1 MTSVPRTDTSVL
13 GRWWW
18 TVDRLTLAAL
28 AMLIAF
34 GIILAMAASPPV
46 AVRIGLDEM
55 YFVRRHLTLLPLAL
69 LAIVAVSLL
78 SPAHIRLLALAV
90 FCGSL
95 VFLVLTLLAG
105 QEVKGARRWL
115 SIAGFSLQVSEFVKP
130 SFAVVAAW
138 LFARE
143 ARKGAVGPTIIC
155 VGLYLIVVALL
166 MAQPDMGQTVVVTA
180 VWLAQFFLA
189 GVSLWLVGGLAVL
202 GILGLVGAYFSLP
215 HVARRIDGFLDPS
228 QGDSYQINRSLEA
241 FRSGG
246 LFGRGPGEGQ
256 VKNFLPDAH
265 ADFVFAVAG
274 EELGMIVTLI
284 IVALFGFVVLRG
296 FTRAFLQQNL
306 FLLLAVAGLL
316 TQFGLQALINMGS
329 TLQLLPT
336 KGMTLPFIS
345 YGGSS
350 LLATGLG
357 VGMVLALTRRRV
369 GGGGRP

>member
-1 MTSVPRTDTSVL
+1 MTSIPRTDTSIL

-18 TVDRLTLAAL
+18 TVDHLTLGAL
-28 AMLIAF
+28 GALILF
-34 GIILAMAASPPV
+34 GVILTMAASPPV

-55 YFVRRHLTLLPLAL
+55 YFVRRHLTLLPLAVV
-69 LAIVAVSLL
+69 AIVAVSLMT
-78 SPAHIRLLALAV
+78 PAQIKLLALAV

-95 VFLVLTLLAG
+95 VLLALTLLAG
-105 QEVKGARRWL
+105 SEVKGARRWL
-115 SIAGFSLQVSEFVKP
+115 NVAGFSLQVSEFVKP

-143 ARKGAVGPTIIC
+143 SRKGAIPPTVVC
-155 VGLYLIVVALL
+155 VGLFMIVVALL
-166 MAQPDMGQTVVVTA
+166 MAQPDVGQTVVVTL

-189 GVSLWLVGGLAVL
+189 GLSLWLVGGLAALAVL
-202 GILGLVGAYFSLP
+202 GLTGAYFVLP
-215 HVARRIDGFLDPS
+215 HVARRINGFLDPS
-228 QGDSYQINRSLEA
+228 QGDSYQIGRSLEA
-241 FRSGG
+241 FRNGG
-246 LFGRGPGEGQ
+246 LFGLGPGEGQ
-256 VKNFLPDAH
+256 VKNSLPDAH

-274 EELGMIVTLI
+274 EELGIIVTLI
-284 IVALFGFVVLRG
+284 IVGLFGFVVLRG
-296 FTRAFLQQNL
+296 FARAFLEQNM

-350 LLATGLG
+350 LLAIGLG
-357 VGMVLALTRRRV
+357 TGMVLALTRRRV
-369 GGGGRP
+369 GAGGHA

>member
-189 GVSLWLVGGLAVL
+189 GVSLWLVGGLAML

>member
-1 MTSVPRTDTSVL
+1 MTPVPRTDTSIL

-18 TVDRLTLAAL
+18 TVDHLTLAAL
-28 AMLIAF
+28 AVLVAF
-34 GIILAMAASPPV
+34 GVILAMAASPPV
-46 AVRIGLDEM
+46 ASRIGLDEM
-55 YFVRRHLTLLPLAL
+55 YFVRRHLTFLPVAL
-69 LAIVAVSLL
+69 IAIVGVSLL
-78 SPAHIRLLALAV
+78 TPTQIRLLALAV
-90 FCGSL
+90 FAASMVLL
-95 VFLVLTLLAG
+95 VMTVAVG
-105 QEVKGARRWL
+105 NEVKGARRWL
-115 SIAGFSLQVSEFVKP
+115 DIAGFSLQVSEFVKP

-143 ARKGAVGPTIIC
+143 SRKGALPPTIIC
-155 VGLYLIVVALL
+155 VGLYLAVVALL
-166 MAQPDMGQTVVVTA
+166 MAQPDVGQTVVVTA

-189 GVSLWLVGGLAVL
+189 GVSLWLVGALAAV
-202 GILGLVGAYFSLP
+202 GILGFAGAYLTLP
-215 HVARRIDGFLDPS
+215 HVARRVDGFLDPS
-228 QGDSYQINRSLEA
+228 VGDSYQIGRSLEA

-265 ADFVFAVAG
+265 SDFIFAVAG
-274 EELGMIVTLI
+274 EELGLIVTLM

-350 LLATGLG
+350 LLATGFG
-357 VGMVLALTRRRV
+357 IGMVLALTRRRV
-369 GGGGRP
+369 GGGDQA